1 MPDPLRA
8 TDAAGE
14 PISFGTFNGFEVYPM
29 PMFATI
35 AVADVAGVAAWYE
48 AALGFRTMFSTPGPG
63 GTPMLVHLRRSK
75 YQDLLI
81 TPLAAPA
88 AASAAAPSSLTLTF
102 RADDD
107 PAALAD
113 RARAV
118 ATVGPSAIVGPIDTP
133 WNTTDV
139 RVTDPAGHRLIFS
152 AARANPDPEQQARWA
167 KLMDQA
173 RQKHSG

>member
-1 MPDPLRA
+1 MSTPRA
-8 TDAAGE
+8 TDASGE

-35 AVADVAGVAAWYE
+35 AVPDVAGISAWYE
-48 AALGFRTMFSTPGPG
+48 AALGFRAMFSTPGPG

-81 TPLAAPA
+81 TPGAPG
-88 AASAAAPSSLTLTF
+88 ASAVPPSSLTITF
-102 RADDD
+102 RADED
-107 PAALAD
+107 PAAIAD

-118 ATVGPSAIVGPIDTP
+118 APVGVSAVVGPIDTP

-139 RVTDPAGHRLIFS
+139 RVTDPAGHRLVFT
-152 AARANPDPEQQARWA
+152 AARANPDPEQQAKWA
-167 KLMDQA
+167 ELMEKA
-173 RQKHSG
+173 RK